1 MNKTVT
7 SLVLLLML
15 LPQMLMAQEK
25 YMNQVKVEDVRVTR
39 DGDHVIVGMNVNLDD
54 LKIRSNDVIL
64 LSPALRISGTKEIVK
79 MLPSMQVSGRTRSLV
94 LDRMA
99 DTGIPRGWEVDPK
112 MEFER
117 KNGTRQSVS
126 YVQRIP
132 YESYMTDSELILL
145 EAVHGC
151 ADCLVHEDAKVL
163 LTPFLQ
169 DPVFVLSYVTPEVEP
184 VKARKDRHSASLN
197 FVVDRHEIVRSY
209 KQNAGVLDQ
218 VDRVIRE
225 VKGNSDITITEF
237 AVSGYASPEANF
249 EYNRELAGRRANSFV
264 DYLVST
270 HGILREQIKS
280 VIGYGEDWKGLE
292 EALRTSS
299 LPNAKAVLDII
310 ASTGNPDARDAKI
323 IALDNGATYR
333 TLLDRYYPAL
343 RRTDYVIAY
352 NVRAFDVEE
361 AKEVIKVNPKHLSL
375 NEMYLVAKSY
385 PADSKEFKEVFDIAT
400 RLYPDEPV
408 AIINASAV
416 DIEGGNY
423 QAAIERLSKVS
434 NSAAALN
441 NMGVAYAKL
450 GDRDRAID
458 CFNKAIAAG
467 DMENAQNN
475 LKQISK

>member
-1 MNKTVT
+1 
-7 SLVLLLML
+7 
-15 LPQMLMAQEK
+15 
-25 YMNQVKVEDVRVTR
+25 MNQIKVEDVRVTR
-39 DGDHVIVGMNVNLDD
+39 DGDHVSVGMNINLDD

-64 LSPALRISGTKEIVK
+64 LSPALRMSGTKEIAK
-79 MLPSMQVSGRTRSLV
+79 MLPPIQVSGRTRSLV

-99 DTGIPRGWEVDPK
+99 DTGIPRGWEVEPK
-112 MEFER
+112 MAFDR
-117 KNGTRQSVS
+117 KNGTQQSVVYS
-126 YVQRIP
+126 QKIP
-132 YESYMTDSELILL
+132 FEGYMTEAELIFV
-145 EAVHGC
+145 EVVHGC
-151 ADCLVHEDAKVL
+151 ADCLVHEDTKVL

-169 DPVFVLSYVTPEVEP
+169 DPVYVLSYVTPEVEP

-209 KQNAGVLDQ
+209 KQNAEVLDQ

-270 HGILREQIKS
+270 HGIRREQIKS
-280 VIGYGEDWKGLE
+280 VTGHGEDWKGLE
-292 EALRTSS
+292 EALRTSP

-310 ASTGNPDARDAKI
+310 TSTGNPDARDAKI

-361 AKEVIKVNPKHLSL
+361 AREVIKVNPKHLSL
-375 NEMYLVAKSY
+375 NEMFLVANTY
-385 PADSKEFKEVFDIAT
+385 PEGSREFKEVFDIAT
-400 RLYPDEPV
+400 RLYPDDPV

-423 QAAIERLSKVS
+423 QAAIDRLSKIS
-434 NSAAALN
+434 IRSAAALN

-458 CFNKAIAAG
+458 CFNEAIAAG
-467 DMENAQNN
+467 DTENARNN
-475 LKQISK
+475 LMQVSK